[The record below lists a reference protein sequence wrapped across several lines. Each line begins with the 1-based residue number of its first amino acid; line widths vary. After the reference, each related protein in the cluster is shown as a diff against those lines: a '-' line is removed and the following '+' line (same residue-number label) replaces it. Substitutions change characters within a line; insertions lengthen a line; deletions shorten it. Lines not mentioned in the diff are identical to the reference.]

1 MEIEEQDR
9 LRDTAALG
17 LITHGLAPEV
27 AGYLAQL
34 TVRVVVL
41 EEQMRMVLAM
51 SKKPLTKDLNIH
63 KRLELVKKE
72 EI

>member
-1 MEIEEQDR
+1 MEAEEQDR

-34 TVRVVVL
+34 TVRVIVL
-41 EEQMRMVLAM
+41 EEQMRMVLDA
-51 SKKPLTKDLNIH
+51 
-63 KRLELVKKE
+63 KRLLAKDIKKRPALALVPKE